1 MDQLRALRV
10 FVAVVDQGSLAG
22 AARLLDLAP
31 AVVTRTLGELEAHL
45 ATRLL
50 HRTTRRLALTE
61 PGEAYLAHARR
72 ILAALDEAD
81 AEAGTASTQARGTL
95 RVLAPPA
102 FAVHCIA
109 PLLPAL
115 RERHPQLALEF
126 AAPGPVEAADANF
139 DVSIVSLGQQPLQG
153 DFIARRLAVSTFVLC
168 ASPRYLDARGRPATP
183 DELLPHVALLP
194 AVDAVR
200 QGLRLY
206 RDKSAATA
214 AATPAAAAAVAPV
227 VDLPLPVPALATS
240 HLELLLASAEAG
252 LGIAGLPSFLAAEA
266 LRAGRLERVLPDWHG
281 GRLTLYAAMPTR
293 RHLPARTRAFVDH
306 LVEAFGGADEEA
318 EADRWLAATAARRPP
333 SSPAPRTSSAR
344 SGRSS
349 AHSRSR

>member
-61 PGEAYLAHARR
+61 PGEAYLAQARS

-81 AEAGTASTQARGTL
+81 AEAGSASTQARGTL

-102 FAVHCIA
+102 FAVHAIA
-109 PLLPAL
+109 PLLPGFSA
-115 RERHPQLALEF
+115 RHPQLALEF
-126 AAPGPVEAADANF
+126 SAPGPVEAADANF
-139 DVSIVSLGQQPLQG
+139 DVSIVSLGAQPLQG
-153 DFIARRLAVSTFVLC
+153 DFIARRLAVSTFLLC
-168 ASPRYLDARGRPATP
+168 AAPRYLDARGRPTTP
-183 DELLPHVALLP
+183 DELLPHAALVP

-214 AATPAAAAAVAPV
+214 GEAPV
-227 VDLPLPVPALATS
+227 VDLPLARPALATS
-240 HLELLLASAEAG
+240 HLELLLAAAEAG
-252 LGIAGLPSFLAAEA
+252 LGIAGLPSFLAAEP
-266 LRAGRLERVLPDWHG
+266 LRTGRLERVLPGWHG

-293 RHLPARTRAFVDH
+293 RHLPARTRAFVDC
-306 LVEAFGGADEEA
+306 LVEASGGDDA
-318 EADRWLAATAARRPP
+318 ADRWLEAAP
-333 SSPAPRTSSAR
+333 SAPRAAASD
-344 SGRSS
+344 GI
-349 AHSRSR
+349 

>member
-81 AEAGTASTQARGTL
+81 AEAGTASMQARGTL

-168 ASPRYLDARGRPATP
+168 AAPRYLDARGRPATP

-214 AATPAAAAAVAPV
+214 AAAKAVAPV

-252 LGIAGLPSFLAAEA
+252 LGIAGLPSFLAADA

-306 LVEAFGGADEEA
+306 LVEAFGGADDDEA
-318 EADRWLAATAARRPP
+318 AADRWLAATAARRPP

-349 AHSRSR
+349 ARRPSC